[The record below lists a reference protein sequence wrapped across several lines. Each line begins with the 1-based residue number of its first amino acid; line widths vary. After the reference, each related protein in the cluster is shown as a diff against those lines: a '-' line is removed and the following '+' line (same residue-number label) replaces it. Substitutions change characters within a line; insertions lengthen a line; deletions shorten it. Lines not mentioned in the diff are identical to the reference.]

1 MPDKQQLFRSIPP
14 VDGLLQEERFR
25 ALAQE
30 WGETRLY
37 HSVQQQLA
45 KLREAIS
52 QGEISSLDALSP
64 DAIFKRVHQDYDRDS
79 ALMLQPVINCTGIS
93 LHTNLGRSPLD
104 RALMERVVDIGHAY
118 SNLEYRLQ
126 EGRRGSRYDALEDQ
140 LKKLLSVEAAM
151 VVNNNAAAVML
162 MLSALARGQE
172 AIVSRGELVE
182 IGGKFRVPDVMEE
195 SGATLREVG
204 TTNKTRLEDYERAM
218 GEGTACILKVH
229 RSNFRLEGFQEEVSI
244 RELVELAHAKHSLLL
259 YDLGSGLIHPDPPA
273 ILRQEPTVQ
282 EAVAAGCDL
291 ITFSGD
297 KLLGGPQAGLIV
309 GRQDLIEKIKV
320 HPLTR
325 ALRCDKLTLI
335 ALQET
340 LRIYPDPERINR
352 EIPLFRMLSQTPEEQ
367 TAKCRELGRRLSTE
381 ELPTR
386 IIETRGEVG
395 GGSAPG
401 LYFATPALAIEA
413 RAVDFSLHALE
424 EALRRGKTPVISF
437 IQNDQLI
444 FDLRTVADE
453 EFEPLLEAI
462 REALVK
468 VRSQKQSSV
477 QKRKV
482 DQA

>member
-14 VDGLLQEERFR
+14 VDGLLQEESFR
-25 ALAQE
+25 DLARV
-30 WGETRLY
+30 WGESRLY
-37 HSVQQQLA
+37 QSVQKQLA
-45 KLREAIS
+45 ELRQAIGR
-52 QGEISSLDALSP
+52 GEIESLDELSP
-64 DAIFKRVHQDYDRDS
+64 AGIFKRVKRDYEEDN
-79 ALMLQPVINCTGIS
+79 ALLLQPVINCTGIS

-104 RALMERVVDIGHAY
+104 RDLMERVVDIGHAY

-140 LKKLLSVEAAM
+140 LKKLLGVESAM

-162 MLSALARGQE
+162 MLRALARDKE

-204 TTNKTRLEDYERAM
+204 TTNKTRLEDYERAI
-218 GEGTACILKVH
+218 GEETACILKVH

-244 RELVELAHAKHSLLL
+244 EDLVKLAHEKDSLLL
-259 YDLGSGLIHPDPPA
+259 YDLGSGLLHPEPPA
-273 ILRQEPTVQ
+273 ILRNEPTVQ

-291 ITFSGD
+291 ISFSGD
-297 KLLGGPQAGLIV
+297 KLLGGPQAGIIV
-309 GRQDLIEKIKV
+309 GKKDLIEQIKAN
-320 HPLTR
+320 PLTR

-352 EIPLFRMLSQTPEEQ
+352 EIPLFRMLSQTSEEL
-367 TAKCRELGRRLSTE
+367 TAKCQELARHLSSE
-381 ELPTR
+381 ELPTK

-413 RAVDFSLHALE
+413 KDVDFSLHALE
-424 EALRRGKTPVISF
+424 EALRLGEIPVISF

-453 EFEPLLEAI
+453 EFAPLVEAI
-462 REALVK
+462 QEALFK
-468 VRSQKQSSV
+468 VRTPQSTSG

-482 DQA
+482 E